1 MSNSFS
7 DNDVRVLLQEFPEAG
22 TDDAANARAGFR
34 AALQDAHRLLEVGEI
49 GSYIFL
55 GISRISQGGS
65 GKAFCLRGVGGSAIA
80 VHTLLRVGHSAV
92 KDIYGCEPAE
102 LDAEYKAM
110 LSEVD
115 NGN

>member
-22 TDDAANARAGFR
+22 TDDAANARSGFR

-55 GISRISQGGS
+55 GISRINQGGS
-65 GKAFCLRGVGGSAIA
+65 GKAFCLRGVGGSAVA
-80 VHTLLRVGHSAV
+80 VHTLLRVGLAAV
-92 KDIYGCEPAE
+92 KDIYGFEPLE
-102 LDAEYKAM
+102 LEAEYNKM
-110 LSEVD
+110 VREVG
-115 NGN
+115 NGD